1 MDADVEII
9 SSQLGGTF
17 HIHSTRDTF
26 LGQDQPLIAN
36 GLGFKTRLLGQ
47 SHWAIRDIFSTLG
60 QYEGTPDTNW
70 AGIGR
75 CKSLARYIKA
85 RRTPAWPP
93 PPNSKLPSK
102 EVADTLL
109 DNYLRTTESMYRILH
124 LPTFR
129 RQYEALWV
137 NDTVPDP
144 GFLERVG
151 VAGDSA
157 WVLSGTILRKAMHM
171 GLHRDPSHLPGR
183 SAYEAEMR
191 RRLWNTVLEVNLQ
204 ASLSSGGAP
213 LISMSDF
220 DTAPPGNFDEEQLEA
235 DGPTPRPPSTFTQVS
250 VAIALRQTFPQRL
263 AVVSFLNGLRV
274 SPGTYEYTLRIDTE
288 LREAFKRLSRILRIA
303 FSSSSSQAQN
313 AKSEVQLVDFYMQ
326 RYLISLHAPYFGP
339 AHGTA
344 YIYSQKTVVE
354 SSLRIWRAACP
365 PPALAS
371 NGLQKPGVGETES
384 DLPRLASCS
393 SGFYQTATFHA
404 ALLIALD
411 LRSQLQEEEE
421 YSLLGP
427 KPLRPDLMSVME
439 EARMWC
445 LRVIKAGETNV
456 KGYLLINL
464 VAAQIRSMMRLMKK
478 DEVAGELIKAVKGVE
493 ETCLPILEGMAEEV
507 GMDAAGAETI
517 DGILGQ
523 LPEPMELWQGMEDWA
538 FNDDMKSG
546 DFGVSVRGY
555 LGLPHETQK
564 KFISDSDTGDVLYRT
579 GDSGRLLSDGTLFC
593 LGRLGGDTQIKLRGL
608 RLELEEVEA
617 ALLQASEGLLSSVV
631 VFRRG
636 DIFVA
641 HATVS
646 PNLYIETA
654 LTDSEINTILRLLH
668 GRLPQYF
675 IPAAIVTMADL
686 LTNPNCKVDCK
697 AVARL
702 PLSDTDPA
710 QAESGNE
717 KEEEASMNLREGE
730 LRLLWEKVL
739 PSAAS
744 STMGRIIPFARHDK
758 NIQREA
764 EIPDWLKERVQGMSK
779 ESEKSQPEKS
789 KGLNGVLTG
798 ADGFL
803 GGRVLQALLQT
814 PAVQTVNCIA
824 LEDEQEGNGSS
835 HGDIH
840 KTIEANPSKTVNTF
854 GGSLADPKLGLT
866 PSGAS
871 CLRDTADIIIHA
883 GSSGHCL
890 NNYAALKA
898 PNVSATHRLAA
909 LALPRSVPLL
919 FICSN
924 RVPLLAGNTEQ
935 VPCSMA
941 KWMPARDGREG
952 LTATKWVGEVFL
964 ESLNKL
970 VTNQTEKAWAVEVHR
985 PCIVVGDQAPN
996 SDSMNAILRY
1006 SLQMK
1011 CAPLVTRGQGYID
1024 FKPVDDVAMG
1034 IVESALI
1041 MAQRRT
1047 AGVSFKHHSSRVK
1060 VPVDKFREHLE
1071 QDYEGK
1077 FESVEMKDWVAKAG
1091 NAGIDPLITAYLN
1104 GILESD
1110 EEMVFPYLGA

>member
-1 MDADVEII
+1 MLPHNLDIGRL
-9 SSQLGGTF
+9 SRSTF
-17 HIHSTRDTF
+17 
-26 LGQDQPLIAN
+26 PLE
-36 GLGFKTRLLGQ
+36 
-47 SHWAIRDIFSTLG
+47 SIRDIFSTLG
-60 QYEGTPDTNW
+60 QYEGIPDTNW

-102 EVADTLL
+102 EVADALL
-109 DNYLRTTESMYRILH
+109 DNYLRTTESIYRILH

-144 GFLERVG
+144 GFLVQLKLVLAIGAVTYDDEFSLRTSAILWVYEAQVWLAEPNFKVRLNIQFLQTNLLLLFAQERVG

-171 GLHRDPSHLPGR
+171 GLHRDPNHLPGR

-191 RRLWNTVLEVNLQ
+191 RRLWNTVLEVDLQ

-274 SPGTYEYTLRIDTE
+274 SPGTYEDTLRIDTE
-288 LREAFKRLSRILRIA
+288 LREAFKGLSRILRTA

-313 AKSEVQLVDFYMQ
+313 AKSEVQLVDFHMQ

-344 YIYSQKTVVE
+344 YTYSQKTVVE

-371 NGLQKPGVGETES
+371 NGLQNPGVGKTES

-445 LRVIKAGETNV
+445 LRVIEAGETNV
-456 KGYLLINL
+456 KGYLLMNL
-464 VAAQIRSMMRLMKK
+464 VAAQIRSMVGLMKK
-478 DEVAGELIKAVKGVE
+478 DEVAGELIKAVEGAE
-493 ETCLPILEGMAEEV
+493 EKCLPILERMAEEV

-517 DGILGQ
+517 DDILGQ
-523 LPEPMELWQGMEDWA
+523 LPEPMELWQ
-538 FNDDMKSG
+538 
-546 DFGVSVRGY
+546 
-555 LGLPHETQK
+555 
-564 KFISDSDTGDVLYRT
+564 
-579 GDSGRLLSDGTLFC
+579 
-593 LGRLGGDTQIKLRGL
+593 
-608 RLELEEVEA
+608 
-617 ALLQASEGLLSSVV
+617 
-631 VFRRG
+631 
-636 DIFVA
+636 
-641 HATVS
+641 
-646 PNLYIETA
+646 
-654 LTDSEINTILRLLH
+654 
-668 GRLPQYF
+668 
-675 IPAAIVTMADL
+675 
-686 LTNPNCKVDCK
+686 
-697 AVARL
+697 
-702 PLSDTDPA
+702 
-710 QAESGNE
+710 
-717 KEEEASMNLREGE
+717 
-730 LRLLWEKVL
+730 
-739 PSAAS
+739 
-744 STMGRIIPFARHDK
+744 
-758 NIQREA
+758 
-764 EIPDWLKERVQGMSK
+764 
-779 ESEKSQPEKS
+779 
-789 KGLNGVLTG
+789 
-798 ADGFL
+798 
-803 GGRVLQALLQT
+803 
-814 PAVQTVNCIA
+814 VQTVNCIA
-824 LEDEQEGNGSS
+824 LEDDQQGNGSS
-835 HGDIH
+835 HGDIR
-840 KTIEANPSKTVNTF
+840 KTIEANPT
-854 GGSLADPKLGLT
+854 
-866 PSGAS
+866 
-871 CLRDTADIIIHA
+871 DIIIHA

-919 FICSN
+919 FVSSN
-924 RVPLLAGNTEQ
+924 RVSLLAGNTEQ

-941 KWMPARDGREG
+941 KFMPAGDGREG

-964 ESLNKL
+964 ESLNQL

-1011 CAPLVTRGQGYID
+1011 CASLVTRARGYID
-1024 FKPVDDVAMG
+1024 FKSVDDVATG
-1034 IVESALI
+1034 VVESALI

-1047 AGVSFKHHSSRVK
+1047 GGVSFKHHSSGVK

-1071 QDYEGK
+1071 QEYEGK

-1091 NAGIDPLITAYLN
+1091 KAGIDPLITAYLN

>member
-36 GLGFKTRLLGQ
+36 GLSFKTRLLGQ

-70 AGIGR
+70 TGIGR

-102 EVADTLL
+102 EVADALL
-109 DNYLRTTESMYRILH
+109 DNYLRTTESIYRILH

-144 GFLERVG
+144 GFLVQLKLVLAIGAVTYDDGFSLRTSAILWVYEAQVWLAEPNFKVRLNIQFLQTNLLLLFAQERVG
-151 VAGDSA
+151 VAGDST

-171 GLHRDPSHLPGR
+171 GLHRDPNHLPGR
-183 SAYEAEMR
+183 SAYETEMR

-220 DTAPPGNFDEEQLEA
+220 DTAPPANFDEEQLEA
-235 DGPTPRPPSTFTQVS
+235 DGPTPRPPNAFTQVS

-263 AVVSFLNGLRV
+263 AVVNFLNGLHV
-274 SPGTYEYTLRIDTE
+274 SPGTYEDTLRIDTE
-288 LREAFKRLSRILRIA
+288 LREAFKGLSRILRTA
-303 FSSSSSQAQN
+303 FSSSSSRAQN
-313 AKSEVQLVDFYMQ
+313 AKSEVQLVDFHMQ

-427 KPLRPDLMSVME
+427 TPLRPDLMSVME

-445 LRVIKAGETNV
+445 LRVIEAGETNV
-456 KGYLLINL
+456 KGYLLMNL
-464 VAAQIRSMMRLMKK
+464 VAAQIRSMVGLMKK
-478 DEVAGELIKAVKGVE
+478 DEVAGELIKAAKGVE
-493 ETCLPILEGMAEEV
+493 EKCLPILERMAEEV

-517 DGILGQ
+517 DAILGQ
-523 LPEPMELWQGMEDWA
+523 LPEPMELWQGMEDWV
-538 FNDDMKSG
+538 FNDDTKSG
-546 DFGVSVRGY
+546 DF
-555 LGLPHETQK
+555 
-564 KFISDSDTGDVLYRT
+564 
-579 GDSGRLLSDGTLFC
+579 
-593 LGRLGGDTQIKLRGL
+593 
-608 RLELEEVEA
+608 
-617 ALLQASEGLLSSVV
+617 
-631 VFRRG
+631 
-636 DIFVA
+636 
-641 HATVS
+641 
-646 PNLYIETA
+646 
-654 LTDSEINTILRLLH
+654 
-668 GRLPQYF
+668 
-675 IPAAIVTMADL
+675 
-686 LTNPNCKVDCK
+686 
-697 AVARL
+697 
-702 PLSDTDPA
+702 
-710 QAESGNE
+710 
-717 KEEEASMNLREGE
+717 
-730 LRLLWEKVL
+730 
-739 PSAAS
+739 
-744 STMGRIIPFARHDK
+744 
-758 NIQREA
+758 
-764 EIPDWLKERVQGMSK
+764 
-779 ESEKSQPEKS
+779 
-789 KGLNGVLTG
+789 
-798 ADGFL
+798 
-803 GGRVLQALLQT
+803 
-814 PAVQTVNCIA
+814 TVNFIA

-835 HGDIH
+835 HGDTR
-840 KTIEANPSKTVNTF
+840 KTIEANPGKTVNTF

-866 PSGAS
+866 PFEVS
-871 CLRDTADIIIHA
+871 CLRDTADIIIHT
-883 GSSGHCL
+883 GSIEHCL

-898 PNVSATHRLAA
+898 PNVSATPRLAA
-909 LALPRSVPLL
+909 LALPRSVSLL
-919 FICSN
+919 FVSSN

-941 KWMPARDGREG
+941 KWMPAGDGREG

-1011 CAPLVTRGQGYID
+1011 CAPLVTRVRGYID
-1024 FKPVDDVAMG
+1024 FKPVDDVAVG
-1034 IVESALI
+1034 IVESALM

-1047 AGVSFKHHSSRVK
+1047 GGVSFKHHSSGVK

-1071 QDYEGK
+1071 QEYEGK

-1091 NAGIDPLITAYLN
+1091 KAGIDPLITAYLN

>member
-1 MDADVEII
+1 MLPHNLDIGRL
-9 SSQLGGTF
+9 SRSTF
-17 HIHSTRDTF
+17 
-26 LGQDQPLIAN
+26 PLE
-36 GLGFKTRLLGQ
+36 
-47 SHWAIRDIFSTLG
+47 SIRDIFSTLG

-102 EVADTLL
+102 EVADALL
-109 DNYLRTTESMYRILH
+109 DNYLRTTESIYRILH

-144 GFLERVG
+144 GFLVQLKLVLAIGAVTYDDEFSLRTSAILWVYEAQVWLAEPNFKVRLNIQFLQTNLLLLFAQERVG
-151 VAGDSA
+151 VAGDST

-171 GLHRDPSHLPGR
+171 GLHRDPNHLPGR

-213 LISMSDF
+213 LICMSDF

-263 AVVSFLNGLRV
+263 TVVSFLNGLRV
-274 SPGTYEYTLRIDTE
+274 SPGTYEDTLRIDTE
-288 LREAFKRLSRILRIA
+288 LREAFKGLSRILRTA

-313 AKSEVQLVDFYMQ
+313 AKSEVQLVDFHMQ

-344 YIYSQKTVVE
+344 YTYSQKTVVE

-371 NGLQKPGVGETES
+371 NGLQNPGVGETES

-427 KPLRPDLMSVME
+427 TPLRPDLMSVME

-445 LRVIKAGETNV
+445 LRVIEAGETNV
-456 KGYLLINL
+456 KGYLLMNL
-464 VAAQIRSMMRLMKK
+464 VAAQIRSMVGLMKK

-493 ETCLPILEGMAEEV
+493 EKCLPILE
-507 GMDAAGAETI
+507 
-517 DGILGQ
+517 L
-523 LPEPMELWQGMEDWA
+523 
-538 FNDDMKSG
+538 
-546 DFGVSVRGY
+546 
-555 LGLPHETQK
+555 
-564 KFISDSDTGDVLYRT
+564 
-579 GDSGRLLSDGTLFC
+579 
-593 LGRLGGDTQIKLRGL
+593 
-608 RLELEEVEA
+608 
-617 ALLQASEGLLSSVV
+617 
-631 VFRRG
+631 
-636 DIFVA
+636 
-641 HATVS
+641 
-646 PNLYIETA
+646 
-654 LTDSEINTILRLLH
+654 
-668 GRLPQYF
+668 
-675 IPAAIVTMADL
+675 
-686 LTNPNCKVDCK
+686 
-697 AVARL
+697 
-702 PLSDTDPA
+702 
-710 QAESGNE
+710 
-717 KEEEASMNLREGE
+717 
-730 LRLLWEKVL
+730 
-739 PSAAS
+739 
-744 STMGRIIPFARHDK
+744 
-758 NIQREA
+758 
-764 EIPDWLKERVQGMSK
+764 
-779 ESEKSQPEKS
+779 
-789 KGLNGVLTG
+789 
-798 ADGFL
+798 
-803 GGRVLQALLQT
+803 
-814 PAVQTVNCIA
+814 QTVNCIS
-824 LEDEQEGNGSS
+824 LEDDQQGNGSS
-835 HGDIH
+835 HGDIR
-840 KTIEANPSKTVNTF
+840 KAIEANPT
-854 GGSLADPKLGLT
+854 
-866 PSGAS
+866 
-871 CLRDTADIIIHA
+871 DIIIHA

-919 FICSN
+919 FVSSN

-941 KWMPARDGREG
+941 KWMPAGDGREG

-985 PCIVVGDQAPN
+985 PCIFVGDQAPN
-996 SDSMNAILRY
+996 SDRMNAKL
-1006 SLQMK
+1006 
-1011 CAPLVTRGQGYID
+1011 
-1024 FKPVDDVAMG
+1024 
-1034 IVESALI
+1034 
-1041 MAQRRT
+1041 
-1047 AGVSFKHHSSRVK
+1047 
-1060 VPVDKFREHLE
+1060 
-1071 QDYEGK
+1071 
-1077 FESVEMKDWVAKAG
+1077 
-1091 NAGIDPLITAYLN
+1091 
-1104 GILESD
+1104 
-1110 EEMVFPYLGA
+1110 

>member
-1 MDADVEII
+1 MLPHNLDIGRLSRSTFPLESCNKTTEPCKVPHLTVRHGAEAVGRLHHVPSAISARSDAIV
-9 SSQLGGTF
+9 LGRVLIVCGP
-17 HIHSTRDTF
+17 R
-26 LGQDQPLIAN
+26 LGPAD
-36 GLGFKTRLLGQ
+36 
-47 SHWAIRDIFSTLG
+47 IRDIFSTLG

-102 EVADTLL
+102 EVADALL
-109 DNYLRTTESMYRILH
+109 DNYLRTTESIYRILH

-144 GFLERVG
+144 GFLVQLKLVLAIGAVTYDDEFSLRTSAILWVYEAQVWLAEPNFKVRLNIQFLQTNLLLLFAQERVG

-171 GLHRDPSHLPGR
+171 GLHRDPNHLPGR

-191 RRLWNTVLEVNLQ
+191 RRLWNTVLEVDLQ

-235 DGPTPRPPSTFTQVS
+235 DGPTPRPPCTFTQVS

-288 LREAFKRLSRILRIA
+288 LREAFKGLSRILRTA

-313 AKSEVQLVDFYMQ
+313 AKSEVQLVDFHMQ

-344 YIYSQKTVVE
+344 YTYSQKTVVE

-371 NGLQKPGVGETES
+371 NGLQNPGVGETES

-421 YSLLGP
+421 YSLVGP

-445 LRVIKAGETNV
+445 LRVIEAGETNV
-456 KGYLLINL
+456 KGYLLMNL
-464 VAAQIRSMMRLMKK
+464 VAAQIRSMVGLMKK

-493 ETCLPILEGMAEEV
+493 EKCLPILERMAEE
-507 GMDAAGAETI
+507 
-517 DGILGQ
+517 
-523 LPEPMELWQGMEDWA
+523 
-538 FNDDMKSG
+538 
-546 DFGVSVRGY
+546 
-555 LGLPHETQK
+555 
-564 KFISDSDTGDVLYRT
+564 
-579 GDSGRLLSDGTLFC
+579 
-593 LGRLGGDTQIKLRGL
+593 
-608 RLELEEVEA
+608 
-617 ALLQASEGLLSSVV
+617 
-631 VFRRG
+631 
-636 DIFVA
+636 
-641 HATVS
+641 
-646 PNLYIETA
+646 
-654 LTDSEINTILRLLH
+654 
-668 GRLPQYF
+668 
-675 IPAAIVTMADL
+675 
-686 LTNPNCKVDCK
+686 
-697 AVARL
+697 
-702 PLSDTDPA
+702 
-710 QAESGNE
+710 
-717 KEEEASMNLREGE
+717 
-730 LRLLWEKVL
+730 
-739 PSAAS
+739 
-744 STMGRIIPFARHDK
+744 
-758 NIQREA
+758 
-764 EIPDWLKERVQGMSK
+764 
-779 ESEKSQPEKS
+779 
-789 KGLNGVLTG
+789 
-798 ADGFL
+798 
-803 GGRVLQALLQT
+803 
-814 PAVQTVNCIA
+814 TVNFIA

-835 HGDIH
+835 HSDIR

-866 PSGAS
+866 PSEAS

-890 NNYAALKA
+890 NNHAALKA

-919 FICSN
+919 FISSN

-941 KWMPARDGREG
+941 KWMPAGDGREG

-996 SDSMNAILRY
+996 SDGMNAILRY
-1006 SLQMK
+1006 PLQMK
-1011 CAPLVTRGQGYID
+1011 CAPLVTRGRGYID

-1041 MAQRRT
+1041 MAQRRSG
-1047 AGVSFKHHSSRVK
+1047 GVSFKHHSSGVK
-1060 VPVDKFREHLE
+1060 VPIDKFREHLE
-1071 QDYEGK
+1071 QEYEGK

-1091 NAGIDPLITAYLN
+1091 KAGIDPLITAYSN

-1110 EEMVFPYLGA
+1110 EKMVFPCLGA